1 MKISCLVPWTLGKS
15 SSLRCMRLSDGK
27 VMWTALRWD
36 RASDSV
42 GKSGLCLTEKGE
54 LLIFNLNPSEFKPV
68 LREQVLGSGRA
79 HFAYSQ
85 GLVFARDKRRLV
97 CLDLTG
103 LSKKSTK

>member
-1 MKISCLVPWTLGKS
+1 
-15 SSLRCMRLSDGK
+15 
-27 VMWTALRWD
+27 MWTAPPIGTGHLIRI
-36 RASDSV
+36 

-97 CLDLTG
+97 CLTLRDCPKIYQIELIKY
-103 LSKKSTK
+103 SY